1 MSILQIILNVAH
13 FMVNSNEILH
23 VYTSAHLD
31 SEIEVQVALIVPAC
45 YCTFSRNLRCQPIV
59 IPEEIHGF
67 IDVCVAPAH
76 IFISQNIASICI
88 CTYENI
94 Q

>member
-1 MSILQIILNVAH
+1 MRSSMFTRVHILILKLKCN
-13 FMVNSNEILH
+13 
-23 VYTSAHLD
+23 
-31 SEIEVQVALIVPAC
+31 QVALIVPAC